1 MNRKVFTLLLV
12 CLFSL
17 FCMQATAQVEYV
29 FSSTVTDEGVVVE
42 AYDAWFASKDARHG
56 QTAILLSSVF
66 NGESAATHTVI
77 LDFPDY
83 ASLEKAMNATAV
95 SGDFA
100 KMELRNSNVATGLG
114 EGLYLRVL
122 GNGKS
127 YNAGD
132 FLFAIGVQVNSGEAK
147 AYAKAFKEFID
158 SDIGKKAPGMLRLM
172 ANRAG
177 SSVSHVVLVSAP
189 TFTALNKYMDASDG
203 SDAFADFIS
212 KVKDIS
218 VGVDPSIYSVVKI
231 WK

>member
-1 MNRKVFTLLLV
+1 MNRKVFSLLLV

-17 FCMQATAQVEYV
+17 YCINAAAQVEYV
-29 FSSTVTDEGVVVE
+29 FSLAVTDEGVVVE

-56 QTAILLSSVF
+56 QTAILLSGVI
-66 NGESAATHTVI
+66 NGESAATHTVV

-100 KMELRNSNVATGLG
+100 KMELRNSNVASGLG

-122 GNGKS
+122 GNGKT

-132 FLFAIGVQVNSGEAK
+132 CLFVIGVQVLRGEAQ
-147 AYAKAFKEFID
+147 AYAAAFKEFID
-158 SDIGKKAPGMLRLM
+158 SNMGKKAPGMLRLM

-177 SSVSHVVLVSAP
+177 SNTSHVVLVSAP
-189 TFTALNKYMDASDG
+189 TFTALNKYMDESDK
-203 SDAFADFIS
+203 SEAFANFIS
-212 KVKDIS
+212 KVKDIATTA
-218 VGVDPSIYSVVKI
+218 DPSIYNVVKI